1 MVSFCED
8 GPFALQLVL
17 YSFAPLCQQGDRGQ
31 GDRLGVRVMVMR
43 LFITVLVSVL
53 MRVHARGRVR
63 LAFSPAFCVSPGLL
77 VLLLPGSQ
85 STG

>member
-1 MVSFCED
+1 
-8 GPFALQLVL
+8 
-17 YSFAPLCQQGDRGQ
+17 
-31 GDRLGVRVMVMR
+31 MVMR